1 MKHVM
6 ECFQAHKGTR
16 GVTFYDEKNCNF
28 LTWDEVF
35 QLLKDF
41 PSGGMSGEFCD
52 KLTTTMANYNPDT
65 EFLAVHQSKET
76 SSVELFSRA
85 D

>member
-1 MKHVM
+1 MKHLVV
-6 ECFQAHKGTR
+6 CFRQNVGRR
-16 GVTFYDEKNCNF
+16 GVTFYNENNCNF
-28 LTWDEVF
+28 LTWSEVF
-35 QLLKDF
+35 ELLKDF

-85 D
+85 E